1 MQTSGDLHSC
11 HNFNQIL
18 TAVIK
23 QKMDDSGQSHMGR
36 HLKAFP
42 LSTDTTNC
50 QTHIFT
56 LGLVQH
62 VALLPLAVGSF
73 IGLADVELH
82 LGALLVL
89 HGLPLVQGHLFGAF
103 IFHFFH
109 LVLPGESAH
118 NNAGP

>member
-1 MQTSGDLHSC
+1 M
-11 HNFNQIL
+11 
-18 TAVIK
+18 
-23 QKMDDSGQSHMGR
+23 SGQSHMGR
-36 HLKAFP
+36 NLKAFP
-42 LSTDTTNC
+42 LSTETTNC

-62 VALLPLAVGSF
+62 IALLPLAVGSF
-73 IGLADVELH
+73 VGLADVELH

-109 LVLPGESAH
+109 LVFPGESAH